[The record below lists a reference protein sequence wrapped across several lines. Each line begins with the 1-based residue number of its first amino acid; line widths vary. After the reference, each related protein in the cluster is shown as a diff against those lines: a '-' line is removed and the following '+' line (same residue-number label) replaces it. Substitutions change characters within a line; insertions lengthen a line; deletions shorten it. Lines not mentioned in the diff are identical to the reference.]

1 MGHAQALNNQSDG
14 HDAIMNPATE
24 VAG

>member
-1 MGHAQALNNQSDG
+1 MGRAQAVNNQSDG